1 MKTISLTGTSR
12 EITKKSAIKALRKE
26 GLVPCVL
33 YGQDLE
39 NIHFTLEERDL
50 LKILNTPNSYII
62 ELNIDG
68 SVYKAI
74 YHAVQFHPVTDNPL
88 HVDFL
93 SVSDKKPVVI
103 NVPIV
108 ITGAAQGV
116 REGGKLHVL
125 TRKLKVSAEMD
136 KLPDNI
142 EVDVTKLKIGKS
154 IYAGD
159 ITVEGVNI
167 LTPKNAII
175 CAVKMTRV
183 AIGVAAA
190 EAAGAEGDVEG
201 AEAETEGAEVEE
213 TN

>member
-12 EITKKSAIKALRKE
+12 EITKKSATKALRKE

-39 NIHFTLEERDL
+39 NVHFVLSERDL

-62 ELNIDG
+62 DLKIDG
-68 SVYKAI
+68 TDYKAI
-74 YHAVQFHPVTDNPL
+74 YHAVQFHPVTDSPL

-93 SVSDKKPVVI
+93 AVSDKRPVVI
-103 NVPIV
+103 NVPVV
-108 ITGAAQGV
+108 IKGAAQGV
-116 REGGKLHVL
+116 REGGKLHII
-125 TRKLKVSAEMD
+125 TRKLRVSADLD

-159 ITVEGVNI
+159 ISVEGVNI
-167 LTPKNAII
+167 VTPKNAII
-175 CAVKMTRV
+175 CSVKMTRV

-190 EAAGAEGDVEG
+190 EAAGSSTVATDTEAASED
-201 AEAETEGAEVEE
+201 AETES
-213 TN
+213 NN